1 MVEADLKPYDY
12 MALVPVIQVGAG
24 CWRALGAGGCWAQL
38 LLLLL
43 CREWA
48 APCLPRAFVHLL
60 RRCWVQG
67 AGGIITDWRG
77 QPLRWPADGQGD
89 VSACSGE
96 VVAAGDAAAHRQAVE
111 LLAWK

>member
-1 MVEADLKPYDY
+1 
-12 MALVPVIQVGAG
+12 MAAKFVACLSPPAPTRV
-24 CWRALGAGGCWAQL
+24 CCTTRRA
-38 LLLLL
+38 
-43 CREWA
+43 
-48 APCLPRAFVHLL
+48 
-60 RRCWVQG
+60 QG
-67 AGGIITDWRG
+67 AGGVITDWRG